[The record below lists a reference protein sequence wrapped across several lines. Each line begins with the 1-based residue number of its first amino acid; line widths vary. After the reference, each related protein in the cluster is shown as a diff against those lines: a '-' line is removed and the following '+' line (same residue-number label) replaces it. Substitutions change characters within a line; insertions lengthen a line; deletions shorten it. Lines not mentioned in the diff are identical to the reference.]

1 VWVRWLLCLAVLAAS
16 GPAWGLEGA
25 AHAVDGGTLE
35 IGGVTLRLAGVDA
48 PELGHR
54 CAVPEG
60 QWSCGV
66 LARDALADLVRG
78 QQVACAEAGTGLWA
92 AAPVRCSVRGR
103 DVGALL
109 VQFGWASALPGA
121 DDTYLAL
128 EKKARD
134 SRAGIWRGNL
144 DAPWGYLPAPR

>member
-1 VWVRWLLCLAVLAAS
+1 MRWLLCLAVLAAS

-25 AHAVDGGTLE
+25 ARAIDGATLE
-35 IGGVTLRLAGVDA
+35 MGGATLRLMGIEA

-60 QWSCGV
+60 RWSCGV
-66 LARDALADLVRG
+66 VARDALAELVRG
-78 QQVACAEAGTGLWA
+78 QQVQCTEAGTGLWA
-92 AAPVRCSVRGR
+92 AALVRCSVGGR

-109 VQFGWASALPGA
+109 VQFGWASALHGA

-128 EKKARD
+128 EKKARAA
-134 SRAGIWRGNL
+134 RAGIWRGDL